1 MDKSSLKGTDMTTN
15 HTLFPGL
22 AETIETV
29 PESSIVSRTILKA
42 DHFKAIVFAFAP
54 GQELSQHTASV
65 PAVIQI
71 LEGECALT
79 IGEAA
84 YEGKPGTWAY
94 MEAGVPHSLL
104 AKSAVK
110 MLLIMM

>member
-1 MDKSSLKGTDMTTN
+1 MTTT
-15 HTLFPGL
+15 HTFFPSL
-22 AETIETV
+22 VETINAI
-29 PESSIVSRTILKA
+29 PESSIVSRTILKE

-104 AKSAVK
+104 ANTPVK
-110 MLLIMM
+110 MLLLMM